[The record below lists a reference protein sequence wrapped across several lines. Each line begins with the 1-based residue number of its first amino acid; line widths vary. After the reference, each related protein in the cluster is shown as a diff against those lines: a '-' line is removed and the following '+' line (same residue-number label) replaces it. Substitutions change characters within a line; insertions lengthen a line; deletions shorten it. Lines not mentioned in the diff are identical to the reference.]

1 MKLMNIYFMSQ
12 VAYFQRMIHL
22 LKNWQEWYCMS
33 QGETQERKE
42 FIKKYELSDDS
53 DDEDF

>member
-1 MKLMNIYFMSQ
+1 MKQLIKQMNSKDNDELFCHFSYDYF
-12 VAYFQRMIHL
+12 
-22 LKNWQEWYCMS
+22 EWYFEY
-33 QGETQERKE
+33 QGELYERKE